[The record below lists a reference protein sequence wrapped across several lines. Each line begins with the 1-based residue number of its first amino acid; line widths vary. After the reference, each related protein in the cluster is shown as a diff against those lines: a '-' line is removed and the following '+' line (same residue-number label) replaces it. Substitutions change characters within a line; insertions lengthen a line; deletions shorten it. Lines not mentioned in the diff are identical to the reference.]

1 MGLLCYAAGALSMV
15 LSQSLLPIVIFWA
28 IIGEEVERVLG
39 AGQLRGERFAIGMG
53 DEERRRRDAYQRPPE
68 DVPVVAE
75 ASGSSTKKVE
85 PIPSLDS
92 IQILPPM
99 RRTSSR
105 QM

>member
-1 MGLLCYAAGALSMV
+1 MTRLPDPEPSAASKIGSTAKLVKLGDRGWRDLLT
-15 LSQSLLPIVIFWA
+15 
-28 IIGEEVERVLG
+28 EHHTRVRR
-39 AGQLRGERFAIGMG
+39 Q
-53 DEERRRRDAYQRPPE
+53 RRRRAGRPAGLMRDQSPE

-75 ASGSSTKKVE
+75 ARGSSTKKVE

-92 IQILPPM
+92 TQIRPPM